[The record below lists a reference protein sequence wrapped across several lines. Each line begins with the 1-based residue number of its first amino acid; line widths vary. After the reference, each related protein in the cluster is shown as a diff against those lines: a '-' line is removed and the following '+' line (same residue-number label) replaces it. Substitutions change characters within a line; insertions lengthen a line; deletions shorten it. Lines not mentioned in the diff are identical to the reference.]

1 MVRSDIGPSDVE
13 PTVFMVDDTPQ
24 MRASIERHLRAH
36 KIPSRSFVSADHFL
50 SQYDPSWPGCLLLD
64 LRMKGANGLDLQRQL
79 LQRGFRIPMIVISS
93 VAEVPEVV
101 SAIRAGAVDFLE
113 KPIREEALLR
123 AVREGLARDRDRR
136 ADEAKL
142 AALTHRERQILEL
155 LVAGENYKEIASRL
169 KVSPKTVEGHRVNL
183 LKKLGLRSVVEAVR
197 FVLERHLS

>member
-1 MVRSDIGPSDVE
+1 VFQSEGDPSEAE
-13 PTVFMVDDTPQ
+13 PTVFIVDDTPQ
-24 MRASIERHLRAH
+24 MRASLERHLRAY
-36 KIPSRSFVSADHFL
+36 KIPSRSFASADEFL
-50 SQYDPSWPGCLLLD
+50 SHYDPAWPGCLLLEI
-64 LRMKGANGLDLQRQL
+64 RMRGMNGVDLQRQL
-79 LQRGFRIPMIVISS
+79 LQRGIRIPVIVISA
-93 VAEVPEVV
+93 VAEVPKVV

-123 AVREGLARDRDRR
+123 AVREGLARDQERR

-169 KVSPKTVEGHRVNL
+169 EVSPKTVEGHRVNL
-183 LKKLGLRSVVEAVR
+183 LRKLGLRSVVEAVR